1 MSLFLSTLNQMG
13 VLGAYMVIGFVIAKL
28 GVVDKSSTKIL
39 SKLENTIFLPALV
52 LYTFIQNFNLA
63 TLSESWQILL
73 FSLGVELVIIPIAI
87 LSAKLASKD
96 GFIRRMYTY
105 GLCFSNFG
113 FMGNAVV
120 QSLFSATFYQSY
132 IIFTLPLWTIIYI
145 WGVPN
150 LLIEKEES
158 ALGALENGESKKDKF
173 LKSIKPLLNP
183 MFVALLIGAVIGIT
197 GLGKILLD
205 LNDGKGIFITQ
216 VIKVCGDC
224 MSPIAMIMTGI
235 TFAFIDIKKV
245 LGDISIYAV
254 TILRLLLYPIV
265 LGGIAYLVSTFI
277 VPINDTIF
285 KCFVI
290 SLAMPLGLNT
300 IVIPAAYG
308 RDTSVPAGM
317 ALVSHALSIATI
329 PLIMM
334 IFGIG

>member
-13 VLGAYMVIGFVIAKL
+13 VLGFYMMIGFVIAKL
-28 GVVDKSSTKIL
+28 GIVDKQSTTLL
-39 SKLENTIFLPALV
+39 SKLENNVFLPALV
-52 LYTFIQNFNLA
+52 LYTFIQNF
-63 TLSESWQILL
+63 TVFSLSESWKLLL
-73 FSLGVELVIIPIAI
+73 FSLVTELIIISIAI
-87 LSAKLASKD
+87 FSAKLASKNE
-96 GFIRRMYTY
+96 FIRRMYIY
-105 GLCFSNFG
+105 GLSFSNFG

-120 QSLFSATFYQSY
+120 QALFPAELYQSY

-145 WGVPN
+145 WGVPS
-150 LLIEKEES
+150 LLMEREEGAERKSRKEKTAES
-158 ALGALENGESKKDKF
+158 
-173 LKSIKPLLNP
+173 LKRLINP

-197 GLGKILLD
+197 GLGEVLLS
-205 LNDGKGIFITQ
+205 LNGGKGIFLTQ

-245 LGDISIYAV
+245 LADISIYVV
-254 TILRLLLYPIV
+254 TALRLIVYPLV
-265 LGGIAYLVSTFI
+265 FGGIAWLVNNYIIAFD
-277 VPINDTIF
+277 DTIF
-285 KCFVI
+285 KCLVI

-300 IVIPAAYG
+300 IVVPAAYG

-317 ALVSHALSIATI
+317 ALISHSLSIATV